1 MTAET
6 VALSELNDLD
16 QSTFVQVCGDFF
28 EDSPWVA
35 ERTWQHRPFPTL
47 QALHDAC
54 MREVRS
60 ASQETQIALI
70 RAHPDLVGRMA
81 RDGRLSAAST
91 EEQKAAGL
99 TDLSSDEIET
109 FEHYNAAYHEKFGFP
124 FVICA
129 RENKKDAILQ
139 AFPKRLA
146 NGRDEEIETALAE
159 IGRIAWLRMVDRL
172 EEA

>member
-6 VALSELNDLD
+6 VALSELSDMD
-16 QSTFVQVCGDFF
+16 QAEFVKVCGGFF

-91 EEQKAAGL
+91 EEQKAASL

-146 NGRDEEIETALAE
+146 NGRDEEIETALTE